1 MSSADATKA
10 SAVLGFF
17 LRCFEGCPMLFAVV
31 GRWLLLLLAAAAA
44 DAGSATDYHFHRAI
58 AQDSNRDH

>member
-1 MSSADATKA
+1 
-10 SAVLGFF
+10 
-17 LRCFEGCPMLFAVV
+17 MLFAVV
-31 GRWLLLLLAAAAA
+31 AAAAA